1 MEKVVKLQMGKSQK
15 VQMGKSYKV
24 QIEKEK
30 KLKKTLNQRT
40 FLIFYWDIWEYIFIG
55 VEKKLKNIL
64 EEEQVRPN
72 HKFSLICLLLT
83 NKKWLLKLRT
93 NKKWLLRPLATRK

>member
-83 NKKWLLKLRT
+83 NKKWLL
-93 NKKWLLRPLATRK
+93 RPLATRK